1 MGGIEGK
8 KVRRA
13 RDRDQASEDRGRE
26 ETEVRSRRT
35 EDGGQMTED
44 R

>member
-1 MGGIEGK
+1 VGGIEGK

-26 ETEVRSRRT
+26 GQKSEVGGQRT
-35 EDGGQMTED
+35 ED